1 MEPFLEPYQY
11 HFLKRQGLKIVNAR
25 ISSTDSHVIKAV
37 RGIVEDSVFHQFKHC
52 SEEERQ
58 LVERM
63 IAVKDETEVE
73 QVLGDLHS
81 FIIPFQASEKQI
93 KKLFPKVKKLKIPD
107 LDRIDTKKITYLTWW
122 DPGSHK
128 KFIVTVREG
137 KLWGINGTFQKSPQE
152 GICSIC
158 GRHEP
163 TGLFL
168 VEKKGKEVGT
178 YKKKGNYICSDGEAC
193 NENLTDLTKLED
205 FLDHL
210 SR

>member
-11 HFLKRQGLKIVNAR
+11 HFLKSQGLKLVNAQ
-25 ISSTDSHVIKAV
+25 ISSTDTNVIKAV
-37 RGIVEDSVFHQFKHC
+37 RGIVEDSILYQFQHC
-52 SEEERQ
+52 AKEERQ

-63 IAVKDETEVE
+63 NAVKDEREVE
-73 QVLGDLHS
+73 QILTELHP
-81 FIIPFQASEKQI
+81 FIIPFQATEEQI
-93 KKLFPKVKKLKIPD
+93 QKLFPKVKKLKVPD
-107 LDRIDTKKITYLTWW
+107 LDFMNTKQITYLTWW
-122 DPGSHK
+122 DPGTHK

-137 KLWGINGTFQKSPQE
+137 KQWGVYGTFQKAAQK

-158 GRHEP
+158 GRHEK

-168 VEKKGKEVGT
+168 VERKGKEIGT

-193 NENLTDLTKLED
+193 NQNLTRLDKLDE
-205 FLDHL
+205 FLARL